1 MTDAQRRKAGRVAVR
16 MGSGVK
22 YPSRGCG
29 GETPA
34 SPSELTVLTLQNG
47 GYAVAGADHL
57 PLIYPFDTQADAW
70 RWIDRHE
77 CEPISPAE
85 KKSDWIVGKI
95 LGGAA

>member
-1 MTDAQRRKAGRVAVR
+1 MNDAQRKEAGRVAAR

-22 YPSRGCG
+22 YPSGVQGRS
-29 GETPA
+29 PA
-34 SPSELTVLTLQNG
+34 LRSGLTVLSLPNG
-47 GYAVAGADHL
+47 GYAVAGADHV
-57 PLIYPFDTQADAW
+57 PLIYPFDTQAEAW

-77 CEPISPAE
+77 GDPISPAE